1 MEKNHLITERGNHIQ
16 NKRGCVIPGRSHCL
30 RGGLLE
36 HSDPKS
42 MRGGWKRWGRE
53 KSNVATDVWPRMCGH
68 SSQRNKLDE
77 THLSPAGL
85 LLQNTEMNTAGSMS
99 RYNVFKIV

>member
-1 MEKNHLITERGNHIQ
+1 MLFQAEVTVLEEVFWSILIPKACVVDGNDGVER
-16 NKRGCVIPGRSHCL
+16 RV
-30 RGGLLE
+30 
-36 HSDPKS
+36 
-42 MRGGWKRWGRE
+42 M
-53 KSNVATDVWPRMCGH
+53 WPRMCGH

-85 LLQNTEMNTAGSMS
+85 LLQNTEMNTAGSMG